1 MLQLNQKLTQQLQL
15 LPQQILY
22 QKLLQLNNLSLE
34 QRIKEELDLNPV
46 LEEIPVDEISQTQD
60 EENITPEVEEL
71 STEEYETEVEE
82 AEKFSIEDFMN
93 DNPEAFS
100 PDYQDE
106 ESEVTE
112 IPTPVRQSLT
122 EQLITQLRLLNL
134 SPELF
139 RLGEEIIGNI
149 DEDGYLT
156 TSLEDILKDLE
167 LFEHISIPYDKA
179 EKLLKQIQH
188 FEPLGIASRN
198 LQECLLIQL
207 EEKDINPKIKN
218 IARKILKDYFDDF
231 TSKRYEA
238 LEKNLKVTRDELK
251 EAINVIQH
259 LNPKPGEGTLTN
271 TDVQQITP
279 DLIVEKIDNKFVVYL
294 NDRNI
299 PQLRINPEYEMI
311 IKKKYKKIKSG
322 DEKEIKKFI
331 KEKIDAAKWF
341 IDAIN
346 QRKITLLRVMNLI
359 VEKQRDFFE
368 FGEKHLKPMIYK
380 DIAEPLNLD
389 ISTISRVVNG
399 KYVQSP
405 VGIHELKYFFSEG
418 LETENGEVISNKN
431 VKLRI
436 KEIIENED
444 KSKPLP
450 DDEIAKILNKEGI
463 KIARRTVAKYREQL
477 GIPIA
482 KLRRE
487 I

>member
-1 MLQLNQKLTQQLQL
+1 MLQLNQKLSQQLQL

-46 LEEIPVDEISQTQD
+46 LEELPIDEATQFQD
-60 EENITPEVEEL
+60 EEHISTGAESSSIDEL
-71 STEEYETEVEE
+71 EKDIEETES
-82 AEKFSIEDFMN
+82 FTIEDFMN

-100 PDYQDE
+100 PDYQGE
-106 ESEVTE
+106 ENEISE
-112 IPTPVRQSLT
+112 IPTPVRQGLS
-122 EQLITQLRLLNL
+122 EQLMAQLRLLNL

-156 TSLEDILKDLE
+156 VSIEDILKDLE
-167 LFEHISIPYDKA
+167 LFEHITIPFEKA
-179 EKLLKQIQH
+179 EELLKQIQH

-207 EEKDINPKIKN
+207 HEKDINPKIKI
-218 IARKILKDYFDDF
+218 IAKKILTDFFDDF
-231 TSKRYEA
+231 TSKKYES
-238 LEKNLKVTRDELK
+238 LENKLKVTRDELK
-251 EAINVIQH
+251 EAINIIQH
-259 LNPKPGEGTLTN
+259 LNPKPGEGSLTN

-311 IKKKYKKIKSG
+311 VKKKYRKIKSG
-322 DEKEIKKFI
+322 DIKEIKKFI

-368 FGEKHLKPMIYK
+368 YGEKHLKPMIYK
-380 DIAEPLNLD
+380 DIAEPLSLD

-405 VGIHELKYFFSEG
+405 IGIHELKYFFSEG
-418 LETENGEVISNKN
+418 LETENGEIISNKN

-436 KEIIENED
+436 KEIIESED
-444 KSKPLP
+444 KNKPLS
-450 DDEIAKILNKEGI
+450 DDEIAKILNQEGI

-477 GIPIA
+477 GIPVA

>member
-1 MLQLNQKLTQQLQL
+1 MLTLNQKLSQQLQL

-34 QRIKEELDLNPV
+34 QKIREELDLNPV
-46 LEEIPVDEISQTQD
+46 LEEVPIDEPLQSNDEERSSAEQEISLEDQSEDQFN
-60 EENITPEVEEL
+60 EI
-71 STEEYETEVEE
+71 E
-82 AEKFSIEDFMN
+82 AFTIEDFMN
-93 DNPEAFS
+93 DNPEAFT
-100 PDYQDE
+100 PDYQGDDE
-106 ESEVTE
+106 EVTE
-112 IPTPVRQSLT
+112 IPSPERQSLN
-122 EQLITQLRLLNL
+122 EQLMAQLRLLNL
-134 SPELF
+134 SSDLF

-149 DEDGYLT
+149 DEDGYL
-156 TSLEDILKDLE
+156 SINLEDILKDLE
-167 LFEHISIPYDKA
+167 LFENIKIRPEQA

-198 LQECLLIQL
+198 LQECLLVQL

-218 IARKILKDYFDDF
+218 IAKKILTDYFNDF

-238 LEKNLKVTRDELK
+238 LEEKLKTTRDELK
-251 EAINVIQH
+251 EALNVIQH

-311 IKKKYKKIKSG
+311 FKKKLKKIKSG
-322 DEKEIKKFI
+322 DEKELKKFI
-331 KEKIDAAKWF
+331 KEKLDAAKWF
-341 IDAIN
+341 IDAIE

-359 VEKQRDFFE
+359 VEKQKDFFE
-368 FGEKHLKPMIYK
+368 YGEKHLKPMIYK

-405 VGIHELKYFFSEG
+405 VGIHELKHFFSEG
-418 LETENGEVISNKN
+418 LETESGETISNKN
-431 VKLRI
+431 VKIRI

-444 KSKPLP
+444 KNNPYN

-477 GIPIA
+477 GIPVA
-482 KLRRE
+482 KLRRQ

>member
-1 MLQLNQKLTQQLQL
+1 MLSLNQKLAQQLQL

-34 QRIKEELDLNPV
+34 QKIREELDLNPV
-46 LEEIPVDEISQTQD
+46 LEEVPIEETLQIQD
-60 EENITPEVEEL
+60 EERSTSDAEIGVEE
-71 STEEYETEVEE
+71 SEDQYEE
-82 AEKFSIEDFMN
+82 AETFTIEDFMN

-100 PDYQDE
+100 PDYQSEDE
-106 ESEVTE
+106 EITE
-112 IPTPVRQSLT
+112 IPTPEKQSLN
-122 EQLITQLRLLNL
+122 EQLMSQLRLLNL

-149 DEDGYLT
+149 DEDGYLAV
-156 TSLEDILKDLE
+156 SLEDIVKDLE
-167 LFEHISIPYDKA
+167 LFENIKIPYDQA

-198 LQECLLIQL
+198 LQECLLVQL
-207 EEKDINPKIKN
+207 EEKDISPKIKN
-218 IARKILKDYFDDF
+218 IAKKILSEYFDDF

-238 LEKNLKVTRDELK
+238 LENKLKITRDELK
-251 EAINVIQH
+251 EALNVIQH

-279 DLIVEKIDNKFVVYL
+279 DLIVEKVDNKFIVYL
-294 NDRNI
+294 NDKNI
-299 PQLRINPEYEMI
+299 PQIRINPEYEFI
-311 IKKKYKKIKSG
+311 LKKKLKKIKSG
-322 DEKEIKKFI
+322 DEKELKKFI
-331 KEKIDAAKWF
+331 KEKLDAAKWF
-341 IDAIN
+341 IDAIK

-359 VEKQRDFFE
+359 VEKQKDFFE
-368 FGEKHLKPMIYK
+368 YGEKHLKPMIYK

-418 LETENGEVISNKN
+418 LETESGEAISNKN
-431 VKLRI
+431 VKIRI

-444 KSKPLP
+444 KSNPYS
-450 DDEIAKILNKEGI
+450 DDEIAKILNQEGI

-477 GIPIA
+477 GIPVA
-482 KLRRE
+482 KLRRQ

>member
-1 MLQLNQKLTQQLQL
+1 MLQLNQKLSQQLQL

-22 QKLLQLNNLSLE
+22 QKLLLLNNLSLE
-34 QRIKEELDLNPV
+34 QRIKEELDSNPV
-46 LEEIPVDEISQTQD
+46 LEEVPVDEINQTHETEQSS
-60 EENITPEVEEL
+60 EVESL
-71 STEEYETEVEE
+71 LNEEIQSESQEIE
-82 AEKFSIEDFMN
+82 AFTLEDFMN

-106 ESEVTE
+106 ETEVAE
-112 IPTPVRQSLT
+112 IPTPVRQSLN
-122 EQLITQLRLLNL
+122 EQLMTQLRLLNL

-156 TSLEDILKDLE
+156 TPLEDIVKDLE
-167 LFEHISIPYDKA
+167 LFENIKIPYDQA

-188 FEPLGIASRN
+188 FEPLGIGSRN

-218 IARKILKDYFDDF
+218 IAKKILTDYFDDF
-231 TSKRYEA
+231 TNKRYEA
-238 LEKNLKVTRDELK
+238 LERNLKISREELK

-311 IKKKYKKIKSG
+311 IKKRYKKIKSG

-368 FGEKHLKPMIYK
+368 YGEKHLKPMVYK

-418 LETENGEVISNKN
+418 LETENGEAISNKN

>member
-1 MLQLNQKLTQQLQL
+1 MLSLNQKLSQQLQL

-34 QRIKEELDLNPV
+34 QKIREELDLNPV
-46 LEEIPVDEISQTQD
+46 LEEVPIEEVLQFQD
-60 EENITPEVEEL
+60 EERSSSEQELSLEQPEDQVEEIE
-71 STEEYETEVEE
+71 SFT
-82 AEKFSIEDFMN
+82 IEDFMN
-93 DNPEAFS
+93 DNPEAFT
-100 PDYQDE
+100 PEYQGDDE
-106 ESEVTE
+106 EVTE
-112 IPTPVRQSLT
+112 IPSPERQSLN
-122 EQLITQLRLLNL
+122 EQLMSQLRLLNL

-156 TSLEDILKDLE
+156 VNLEDILKDLE
-167 LFEHISIPYDKA
+167 LFENIKIPFDKA
-179 EKLLKQIQH
+179 EMLLKQIQH

-198 LQECLLIQL
+198 LQECLLVQL
-207 EEKDINPKIKN
+207 EEKDIHPRIKN
-218 IARKILKDYFDDF
+218 IAKKILTDYFDDF

-238 LEKNLKVTRDELK
+238 LEDKLKITRDELK
-251 EAINVIQH
+251 EALNIIQH
-259 LNPKPGEGTLTN
+259 LNPKPGEGALTN

-299 PQLRINPEYEMI
+299 PQIRINPEYEMI
-311 IKKKYKKIKSG
+311 FKKKLKKIKSG
-322 DEKEIKKFI
+322 DEKELKKFI
-331 KEKIDAAKWF
+331 KEKLDAAKWF
-341 IDAIN
+341 IDAIE

-359 VEKQRDFFE
+359 VEKQKDFFE
-368 FGEKHLKPMIYK
+368 YGEKHLKPMIYK

-418 LETENGEVISNKN
+418 LETESGETISNKN
-431 VKLRI
+431 VKIRI

-444 KSKPLP
+444 KSNPYN

-477 GIPIA
+477 GIPVA
-482 KLRRE
+482 KLRRQ

>member
-1 MLQLNQKLTQQLQL
+1 MLQLNQKLSQQLQL

-22 QKLLQLNNLSLE
+22 QKLLLLNNLSLE
-34 QRIKEELDLNPV
+34 QRIKEELDSNPV
-46 LEEIPVDEISQTQD
+46 LEEVPVDEINQTQ
-60 EENITPEVEEL
+60 ETEQSSEVESL
-71 STEEYETEVEE
+71 LNEEIESESQEIE
-82 AEKFSIEDFMN
+82 AFTLEDFMN

-106 ESEVTE
+106 ETEVAE
-112 IPTPVRQSLT
+112 IPTPVRQSLN
-122 EQLITQLRLLNL
+122 EQLMTQLRLLNL

-156 TSLEDILKDLE
+156 TPLEDIVKDLE
-167 LFEHISIPYDKA
+167 LFENIKIPYDQA

-188 FEPLGIASRN
+188 FEPLGIGSRN

-218 IARKILKDYFDDF
+218 IAKKILIDYFDDF

-238 LEKNLKVTRDELK
+238 LERNLKISREELK

-311 IKKKYKKIKSG
+311 IKKRYKKIKSG

-368 FGEKHLKPMIYK
+368 YGEKHLKPMVYK

-418 LETENGEVISNKN
+418 LETENGEAISNKN

>member
-1 MLQLNQKLTQQLQL
+1 MLSLNQKLAKQLQL

-34 QRIKEELDLNPV
+34 QKIREELDLNPV
-46 LEEIPVDEISQTQD
+46 LEEVPIEETLQIQD
-60 EENITPEVEEL
+60 EERSTSEAEIGVEE
-71 STEEYETEVEE
+71 SEDQYEE
-82 AEKFSIEDFMN
+82 AETFTIEDFMN

-100 PDYQDE
+100 PDYQSEDE
-106 ESEVTE
+106 EITE
-112 IPTPVRQSLT
+112 IPTPEKQSLN
-122 EQLITQLRLLNL
+122 EQLMSQLRLLNL

-149 DEDGYLT
+149 DEDGYLAV
-156 TSLEDILKDLE
+156 SLEDIVKDLE
-167 LFEHISIPYDKA
+167 LFENIKIPYDQA

-198 LQECLLIQL
+198 LQECLLVQL
-207 EEKDINPKIKN
+207 EEKDISPKIKN
-218 IARKILKDYFDDF
+218 IAKKILSEYFDDF

-238 LEKNLKVTRDELK
+238 LENKLKITRDELK
-251 EAINVIQH
+251 EALNVIQH

-279 DLIVEKIDNKFVVYL
+279 DLIVEKVDNKFIVYL
-294 NDRNI
+294 NDKNI
-299 PQLRINPEYEMI
+299 PQIRINPEYEFI
-311 IKKKYKKIKSG
+311 LKKKLKKIKSG
-322 DEKEIKKFI
+322 DEKELKKFI
-331 KEKIDAAKWF
+331 KEKLDAAKWF
-341 IDAIN
+341 IDAIE

-359 VEKQRDFFE
+359 VEKQKDFFE
-368 FGEKHLKPMIYK
+368 YGEKHLKPMIYK

-418 LETENGEVISNKN
+418 LETESGEAISNKN
-431 VKLRI
+431 VKIRI

-444 KSKPLP
+444 KSNPYS
-450 DDEIAKILNKEGI
+450 DDEIAKILNQEGI

-477 GIPIA
+477 GIPVA
-482 KLRRE
+482 KLRRQ

>member
-1 MLQLNQKLTQQLQL
+1 MLSLNQKLAQQLQL

-34 QRIKEELDLNPV
+34 QKIREELDLNPV
-46 LEEIPVDEISQTQD
+46 LEEIPIEETIQTLD
-60 EENITPEVEEL
+60 EEKT
-71 STEEYETEVEE
+71 S
-82 AEKFSIEDFMN
+82 AEQEIALDQADGQIEDIESFSIEDFMN
-93 DNPEAFS
+93 DNPEAFL
-100 PDYQDE
+100 PEYQGDDE
-106 ESEVTE
+106 EVTE
-112 IPTPVRQSLT
+112 IPSPEKQSLS
-122 EQLITQLRLLNL
+122 EQLMSQLRLLNL

-149 DEDGYLT
+149 DEDGYLAVN
-156 TSLEDILKDLE
+156 LEDILKDLE
-167 LFEHISIPYDKA
+167 LFENIKISFEQA
-179 EKLLKQIQH
+179 ERLLKQIQH

-207 EEKDINPKIKN
+207 EEKEINPKIKN
-218 IARKILKDYFDDF
+218 ITKKILIDYFDDF

-238 LEKNLKVTRDELK
+238 LENKLKITRDELK
-251 EAINVIQH
+251 EALNVIQH

-279 DLIVEKIDNKFVVYL
+279 DLIVEKIDNKFIVYI

-299 PQLRINPEYEMI
+299 PQIRINPEYEI
-311 IKKKYKKIKSG
+311 IFKKRLKKIKSG
-322 DEKEIKKFI
+322 DDKELKKFI
-331 KEKIDAAKWF
+331 KEKLDSAKWF
-341 IDAIN
+341 IDAIQ

-359 VEKQRDFFE
+359 VEKQKDFFE
-368 FGEKHLKPMIYK
+368 YGEKHLKPMIYK

-418 LETENGEVISNKN
+418 LETETGESISNKN
-431 VKLRI
+431 VKIRI
-436 KEIIENED
+436 KEIIEVED
-444 KSKPLP
+444 KSNPYN

-477 GIPIA
+477 GIPVA
-482 KLRRE
+482 KLRRQ

>member
-1 MLQLNQKLTQQLQL
+1 MLSLNQKLAQQLQL

-34 QRIKEELDLNPV
+34 QKIREELDLNPV
-46 LEEIPVDEISQTQD
+46 LEEAPIEETLQIQD
-60 EENITPEVEEL
+60 EERSTSEAEIGVEE
-71 STEEYETEVEE
+71 SEDQYEE
-82 AEKFSIEDFMN
+82 AETFTIEDFMN

-100 PDYQDE
+100 PDYQSEDE
-106 ESEVTE
+106 EITE
-112 IPTPVRQSLT
+112 IPTPEKQSLN
-122 EQLITQLRLLNL
+122 EQLMSQLRLLNL

-149 DEDGYLT
+149 DEDGYLAV
-156 TSLEDILKDLE
+156 SLEDIVKDLE
-167 LFEHISIPYDKA
+167 LFENIKIPYDQA

-198 LQECLLIQL
+198 LQECLLVQL

-218 IARKILKDYFDDF
+218 IAKKILSEYFDDF

-238 LEKNLKVTRDELK
+238 LENKLKITRDELK
-251 EAINVIQH
+251 EALNIIQH

-279 DLIVEKIDNKFVVYL
+279 DLIVEKVDNKFIVYL
-294 NDRNI
+294 NDKNI
-299 PQLRINPEYEMI
+299 PQIRINPEYEFI
-311 IKKKYKKIKSG
+311 LKKKLKKIKSG
-322 DEKEIKKFI
+322 DEKELKKFI
-331 KEKIDAAKWF
+331 KEKLDAAKWF
-341 IDAIN
+341 IDAIE

-359 VEKQRDFFE
+359 VEKQKDFFE
-368 FGEKHLKPMIYK
+368 YGEKHLKPMIYK

-418 LETENGEVISNKN
+418 LETESGEAISNKN
-431 VKLRI
+431 VKIRI

-444 KSKPLP
+444 KSNPYS
-450 DDEIAKILNKEGI
+450 DDEIAKILNQEGI

-477 GIPIA
+477 GIPVA
-482 KLRRE
+482 KLRRQ

>member
-418 LETENGEVISNKN
+418 LETENGEAISNKN

>member
-1 MLQLNQKLTQQLQL
+1 MLTLNQKLSQQLAL

-34 QRIKEELDLNPV
+34 QKIREELDLNPV
-46 LEEIPVDEISQTQD
+46 LEEVP
-60 EENITPEVEEL
+60 VEEIT
-71 STEEYETEVEE
+71 STQQDDEVKQNIDDNLIPASEEQYQEIESFT
-82 AEKFSIEDFMN
+82 IEDFMN
-93 DNPEAFS
+93 DNPEAYS
-100 PDYQDE
+100 PDYRADE
-106 ESEVTE
+106 IEETE
-112 IPTPVRQSLT
+112 IPSPDRLSLT
-122 EQLITQLRLLNL
+122 EKLLSQLRLLNL
-134 SPELF
+134 TPELF
-139 RLGEEIIGNI
+139 RLGEEIVGNI
-149 DEDGYLT
+149 DDDGYLT
-156 TSLEDILKDLE
+156 VELKDILKDLE
-167 LFEHISIPYDKA
+167 LFENIKISEEEA
-179 EKLLKQIQH
+179 ERLLKQIQH

-207 EEKDINPKIKN
+207 EEKDINPKLKN
-218 IARKILKDYFDDF
+218 ICKKILTSHFDDF
-231 TSKRYEA
+231 ASKRFEA
-238 LEKNLKVTRDELK
+238 MQQKLNISREELK
-251 EAINVIQH
+251 EALNIIQH
-259 LNPKPGEGTLTN
+259 LNPKPGEGSLTN
-271 TDVQQITP
+271 VEIQQINP

-311 IKKKYKKIKSG
+311 VKKRMKKIKAG

-368 FGEKHLKPMIYK
+368 YGEKHLKPMIYK

-418 LETENGEVISNKN
+418 LATDNGEEISNKN
-431 VKLRI
+431 VKIKI

-444 KSKPLP
+444 KRKPYS
-450 DDEIAKILNKEGI
+450 DDEIAKILNNEGI
-463 KIARRTVAKYREQL
+463 KIARRTIAKYREQL

-482 KLRRE
+482 KMRRE

>member
-1 MLQLNQKLTQQLQL
+1 MLQLNQKLSQQLQL

-46 LEEIPVDEISQTQD
+46 LEEVPVDEVSQTQEEEHTSSEMESLLTD
-60 EENITPEVEEL
+60 ELEKENEEI
-71 STEEYETEVEE
+71 ET
-82 AEKFSIEDFMN
+82 FTIEDFMN

-106 ESEVTE
+106 DAEIAE

-122 EQLITQLRLLNL
+122 EQLMTQLRLLNL

-156 TSLEDILKDLE
+156 TNLEDILKDLE
-167 LFEHISIPYDKA
+167 LFEHITIPYDKA

-207 EEKDINPKIKN
+207 EEKDANPKIKS
-218 IARKILKDYFDDF
+218 IAKKIISDYFDDF

-238 LEKNLKVTRDELK
+238 LERNLKVTREELK
-251 EAINVIQH
+251 EAINLIQH
-259 LNPKPGEGTLTN
+259 LNPKPGEGTLSN

-311 IKKKYKKIKSG
+311 VKKKYKKIKSG

-368 FGEKHLKPMIYK
+368 YGEKHLKPMIYK

-418 LETENGEVISNKN
+418 LETENGEAISNKN

-450 DDEIAKILNKEGI
+450 DDEIAKILNQEGI

-477 GIPIA
+477 GIPVA

>member
-1 MLQLNQKLTQQLQL
+1 MLSLNQKLAQQLQL

-34 QRIKEELDLNPV
+34 QKIREELDLNPV
-46 LEEIPVDEISQTQD
+46 LEEVPIEEAQQTLD
-60 EENITPEVEEL
+60 EERSL
-71 STEEYETEVEE
+71 SEQEIDLQETEQYGE
-82 AEKFSIEDFMN
+82 AETFTIEDFMN
-93 DNPEAFS
+93 DNPESFS
-100 PDYQDE
+100 PDYQSEDDE
-106 ESEVTE
+106 VVE
-112 IPTPVRQSLT
+112 IPSPVRQSLN
-122 EQLITQLRLLNL
+122 EQLMSQLRLLNL

-149 DEDGYLT
+149 DEDGYLSV
-156 TSLEDILKDLE
+156 SLEDILKDLE
-167 LFEHISIPYDKA
+167 LFENIRIPYEQA

-188 FEPLGIASRN
+188 FDPLGIASRN
-198 LQECLLIQL
+198 LQECLLVQL
-207 EEKDINPKIKN
+207 EEKDISPKIKN
-218 IARKILKDYFDDF
+218 IAWKILGEYFDDF

-238 LEKNLKVTRDELK
+238 LENKLKITRDELK
-251 EAINVIQH
+251 EALNVIQH
-259 LNPKPGEGTLTN
+259 LNPKPGEGTLAD

-299 PQLRINPEYEMI
+299 PQIRINPEYEFI
-311 IKKKYKKIKSG
+311 LKKKLKKIKSG
-322 DEKEIKKFI
+322 DEKELKKFI
-331 KEKIDAAKWF
+331 KEKLDAAKWF
-341 IDAIN
+341 IDAIE

-359 VEKQRDFFE
+359 VEKQKDFFE
-368 FGEKHLKPMIYK
+368 NGEKHLKPMIYK

-418 LETENGEVISNKN
+418 LETDSGEAISNKN
-431 VKLRI
+431 VKIRI

-444 KSKPLP
+444 KSNPYS
-450 DDEIAKILNKEGI
+450 DDEIAKILNQEGI

-477 GIPIA
+477 GIPVA

>member
-1 MLQLNQKLTQQLQL
+1 MLTLNQKLSQQLQL

-46 LEEIPVDEISQTQD
+46 LEEIPV
-60 EENITPEVEEL
+60 EENIQVQEDESPAQVVEDTGLDNIE
-71 STEEYETEVEE
+71 SETEEIE
-82 AEKFSIEDFMN
+82 AFSIEDFMN

-100 PDYQDE
+100 PDYQDDE
-106 ESEVTE
+106 NETTE
-112 IPTPVRQSLT
+112 IPTPARQSLD
-122 EQLITQLRLLNL
+122 EQLMTQLRLLNL
-134 SPELF
+134 TPELF

-149 DEDGYLT
+149 DEDGYLVV
-156 TSLEDILKDLE
+156 SLEDILKDLE
-167 LFEHISIPYDKA
+167 LFEHIKIPYDQA

-218 IARKILKDYFDDF
+218 IARRILKDYFEDF
-231 TSKRYEA
+231 TSKRFEA
-238 LEKNLKVTRDELK
+238 LEEKLKITRDELK
-251 EAINVIQH
+251 EAIDVIQH
-259 LNPKPGEGTLTN
+259 LNPKPGEGTLSN
-271 TDVQQITP
+271 TDFQQITP
-279 DLIVEKIDNKFVVYL
+279 DLIVEKIDDKFVVNL

-311 IKKKYKKIKSG
+311 VKKKLKKIKSG
-322 DEKEIKKFI
+322 DEKELKKFI
-331 KEKIDAAKWF
+331 KEKIDSAKWF

-346 QRKITLLRVMNLI
+346 QRKVTLLRVMNLI

-368 FGEKHLKPMIYK
+368 YGEKHLKPMIYK

-418 LETENGEVISNKN
+418 LETDNGETISNKN

-436 KEIIENED
+436 KEIIEKED
-444 KSKPLP
+444 KSKPLT
-450 DDEIAKILNKEGI
+450 DEEIAKILNQEGI

-477 GIPIA
+477 GIPVA
-482 KLRRE
+482 KMRRE

>member
-1 MLQLNQKLTQQLQL
+1 MLQLNQKLSQQLQL

-46 LEEIPVDEISQTQD
+46 LEEVQVDEVIQAQD
-60 EENITPEVEEL
+60 EGQAAAEIENL
-71 STEEYETEVEE
+71 SSDDLGQETEEIE
-82 AEKFSIEDFMN
+82 AFTIEDFMN
-93 DNPEAFS
+93 DNPEAFI
-100 PDYQDE
+100 PDYQNE
-106 ESEVTE
+106 ENETSE
-112 IPTPVRQSLT
+112 IPTPVKQDIS
-122 EQLITQLRLLNL
+122 EQLISQLRLLNL
-134 SPELF
+134 SPDMF

-156 TSLEDILKDLE
+156 VSLEEILKDLE
-167 LFEHISIPYDKA
+167 LFEHIKIPYEKA

-218 IARKILKDYFDDF
+218 IAKKILTDYFDDF
-231 TSKRYEA
+231 SSKRYEA
-238 LEKNLKVTRDELK
+238 LENKLKINREELK
-251 EAINVIQH
+251 EIINIIQH

-271 TDVQQITP
+271 TDFQQITP

-311 IKKKYKKIKSG
+311 VKKKYKKIKSG

-359 VEKQRDFFE
+359 VEKQKDFFE
-368 FGEKHLKPMIYK
+368 YGEKNLKPMIYK
-380 DIAEPLNLD
+380 DIAEPLSLD

-418 LETENGEVISNKN
+418 LETENGEAISNKN
-431 VKLRI
+431 VKIRI
-436 KEIIENED
+436 KEIIESEN
-444 KSKPLP
+444 KNKPLS
-450 DDEIAKILNKEGI
+450 DDEIAKILNQEGI

>member
-1 MLQLNQKLTQQLQL
+1 MLSLNQKLSQQLQL

-34 QRIKEELDLNPV
+34 QKIREELDLNPV
-46 LEEIPVDEISQTQD
+46 LEEVPIEELTQSQYDEKSSAEQEID
-60 EENITPEVEEL
+60 LDRPEDQVEEI
-71 STEEYETEVEE
+71 E
-82 AEKFSIEDFMN
+82 AFTIEDFMN
-93 DNPEAFS
+93 DNPEAFT
-100 PDYQDE
+100 PEYQSDDE
-106 ESEVTE
+106 EVVE
-112 IPTPVRQSLT
+112 IPSPERQSLN
-122 EQLITQLRLLNL
+122 EQLMSQLRLLNL

-149 DEDGYLT
+149 DEDGYLVVD
-156 TSLEDILKDLE
+156 LEDILKDLE
-167 LFEHISIPYDKA
+167 LFENIKIPYDQA
-179 EKLLKQIQH
+179 EILLRQIQH

-198 LQECLLIQL
+198 LQECLLVQL
-207 EEKDINPKIKN
+207 EEKDIHPKIKN
-218 IARKILKDYFDDF
+218 IAKKILTDYFDDF

-238 LEKNLKVTRDELK
+238 LEEKLKITRDELK

-311 IKKKYKKIKSG
+311 FKKKLRKIKSG
-322 DEKEIKKFI
+322 DEKELKKFI

-341 IDAIN
+341 IDAIE

-359 VEKQRDFFE
+359 VEKQKDFFE
-368 FGEKHLKPMIYK
+368 YGEKHLKPMIYK

-418 LETENGEVISNKN
+418 LETESGETISNKN
-431 VKLRI
+431 VKIRI

-444 KSKPLP
+444 KSNPYN

-477 GIPIA
+477 GIPVA
-482 KLRRE
+482 KLRRQ

>member
-1 MLQLNQKLTQQLQL
+1 MLSLNQKLAQQLQL

-34 QRIKEELDLNPV
+34 QKIREELDLNPV
-46 LEEIPVDEISQTQD
+46 LEEVPIEEAQQTLD
-60 EENITPEVEEL
+60 EERSL
-71 STEEYETEVEE
+71 SEQEIDLQETEQYGE
-82 AEKFSIEDFMN
+82 AETFTIEDFMN
-93 DNPEAFS
+93 DNPESFS
-100 PDYQDE
+100 PDYQSEDDE
-106 ESEVTE
+106 VVE
-112 IPTPVRQSLT
+112 IPSPVRQSLN
-122 EQLITQLRLLNL
+122 EQLMSQLRLLNL

-149 DEDGYLT
+149 DEDGYLSV
-156 TSLEDILKDLE
+156 SLEDILKDLE
-167 LFEHISIPYDKA
+167 LFENIRIPYEQA

-188 FEPLGIASRN
+188 FDPLGIASRN
-198 LQECLLIQL
+198 LQECLLVQL
-207 EEKDINPKIKN
+207 EEKDTSPKIKN
-218 IARKILKDYFDDF
+218 IARKILGEYFDDF

-238 LEKNLKVTRDELK
+238 LENKLKITRDELK
-251 EAINVIQH
+251 EALNVIQH
-259 LNPKPGEGTLTN
+259 LNPKPGEGTLAD

-299 PQLRINPEYEMI
+299 PQIRINPEYEFI
-311 IKKKYKKIKSG
+311 LKKKLKKIKSG
-322 DEKEIKKFI
+322 DEKELKKFI
-331 KEKIDAAKWF
+331 KEKLDAAKWF
-341 IDAIN
+341 IDAIE

-359 VEKQRDFFE
+359 VEKQKDFFE
-368 FGEKHLKPMIYK
+368 NGEKHLKPMIYK

-418 LETENGEVISNKN
+418 LETDSGETISNKN
-431 VKLRI
+431 VKIRI

-444 KSKPLP
+444 KSNPYS
-450 DDEIAKILNKEGI
+450 DDEIAKILNQEGI

-477 GIPIA
+477 GIPVA

>member
-1 MLQLNQKLTQQLQL
+1 MLQLNQKLSQQLQL

-22 QKLLQLNNLSLE
+22 QKLLLLNNLSLE
-34 QRIKEELDLNPV
+34 QRIKEELDSNPV
-46 LEEIPVDEISQTQD
+46 LEEVPVDEINQTQ
-60 EENITPEVEEL
+60 ETEQSSEVESL
-71 STEEYETEVEE
+71 LNEEIQSESQEIE
-82 AEKFSIEDFMN
+82 AFTLEDFMN

-106 ESEVTE
+106 ETEVAE
-112 IPTPVRQSLT
+112 IPTPVRQSLN
-122 EQLITQLRLLNL
+122 EQLMTQLRLLNL

-156 TSLEDILKDLE
+156 TPLEDIVKDLE
-167 LFEHISIPYDKA
+167 LFENIKIPYDQA

-188 FEPLGIASRN
+188 FEPLGIGSRN

-218 IARKILKDYFDDF
+218 IAKKILTDYFDDF
-231 TSKRYEA
+231 TNKRYEA
-238 LEKNLKVTRDELK
+238 LERNLKISREELK

-311 IKKKYKKIKSG
+311 IKKRYKKIKSG

-359 VEKQRDFFE
+359 VEKQRDF
-368 FGEKHLKPMIYK
+368 
-380 DIAEPLNLD
+380 LNMVK
-389 ISTISRVVNG
+389 TFKANG
-399 KYVQSP
+399 LQRYC
-405 VGIHELKYFFSEG
+405 
-418 LETENGEVISNKN
+418 
-431 VKLRI
+431 
-436 KEIIENED
+436 
-444 KSKPLP
+444 
-450 DDEIAKILNKEGI
+450 
-463 KIARRTVAKYREQL
+463 
-477 GIPIA
+477 
-482 KLRRE
+482 
-487 I
+487 

>member
-1 MLQLNQKLTQQLQL
+1 MLTLNQKLSQQLQL

-46 LEEIPVDEISQTQD
+46 LEEIPV
-60 EENITPEVEEL
+60 EENIQVQEDESPAQVVEDTGLDNIE
-71 STEEYETEVEE
+71 SETEEIE
-82 AEKFSIEDFMN
+82 AFSIEDFMN

-100 PDYQDE
+100 PDYQDDE
-106 ESEVTE
+106 NETTE
-112 IPTPVRQSLT
+112 IPTPARQSLD
-122 EQLITQLRLLNL
+122 EQLMTQLRLLNL
-134 SPELF
+134 TPELF

-149 DEDGYLT
+149 DEDGYLVV
-156 TSLEDILKDLE
+156 SLEDILKDLE
-167 LFEHISIPYDKA
+167 LFEHIKIPYDQA

-218 IARKILKDYFDDF
+218 IARRILKDYFEDF
-231 TSKRYEA
+231 TSKRFEA
-238 LEKNLKVTRDELK
+238 LEEKLKITRDELK
-251 EAINVIQH
+251 EAIDVIQH
-259 LNPKPGEGTLTN
+259 LNPKPGEGTLSN
-271 TDVQQITP
+271 TDFQQITP
-279 DLIVEKIDNKFVVYL
+279 DLIVEKIDDKFVVYL

-311 IKKKYKKIKSG
+311 VKKKLKKIKSG
-322 DEKEIKKFI
+322 DEKELKKFI
-331 KEKIDAAKWF
+331 KEKIDSAKWF

-346 QRKITLLRVMNLI
+346 QRKVTLLRVMNLI

-368 FGEKHLKPMIYK
+368 YGEKHLKPMIYK

-418 LETENGEVISNKN
+418 LETDNGETISNKN

-436 KEIIENED
+436 KEIIEKED
-444 KSKPLP
+444 KSKPLT
-450 DDEIAKILNKEGI
+450 DEEIAKILNQEGI

-477 GIPIA
+477 GIPVA
-482 KLRRE
+482 KMRRE

>member
-1 MLQLNQKLTQQLQL
+1 MLQLNQKLSQQLQL

-22 QKLLQLNNLSLE
+22 QKLLLLNNLSLE
-34 QRIKEELDLNPV
+34 QRIKEELDSNPV
-46 LEEIPVDEISQTQD
+46 LEEVPVDEINQTQ
-60 EENITPEVEEL
+60 ETEQSSEVESL
-71 STEEYETEVEE
+71 LNEEIQSESQEIE
-82 AEKFSIEDFMN
+82 AFTLEDFMN

-106 ESEVTE
+106 ETEVAE
-112 IPTPVRQSLT
+112 IPTPVRQSLN
-122 EQLITQLRLLNL
+122 EQLMTQLRLLNL

-156 TSLEDILKDLE
+156 TPLEDIVKDLE
-167 LFEHISIPYDKA
+167 LFENIKIPYDQA

-188 FEPLGIASRN
+188 FEPLGIGSRN

-218 IARKILKDYFDDF
+218 IAKKILTDYFDDF
-231 TSKRYEA
+231 TNKRYEA
-238 LEKNLKVTRDELK
+238 LERNLKISREELK

-311 IKKKYKKIKSG
+311 IKKRYKKIKSG

-368 FGEKHLKPMIYK
+368 YGEKHLKPMVYK

-418 LETENGEVISNKN
+418 LETENGEAISNKN

>member
-1 MLQLNQKLTQQLQL
+1 MLSLNQKLAQQLQL

-34 QRIKEELDLNPV
+34 QKIREELDLNPV
-46 LEEIPVDEISQTQD
+46 LEEIPIEETIQTLD
-60 EENITPEVEEL
+60 EEKT
-71 STEEYETEVEE
+71 S
-82 AEKFSIEDFMN
+82 AEQEIALDQADGQIEDIESFSIEDFMN
-93 DNPEAFS
+93 DNPEAFL
-100 PDYQDE
+100 PEYQGDDE
-106 ESEVTE
+106 EVAE
-112 IPTPVRQSLT
+112 IPSPEKQSLS
-122 EQLITQLRLLNL
+122 EQLMSQLRLLNL

-149 DEDGYLT
+149 DEDGYLAVN
-156 TSLEDILKDLE
+156 LEDILKDLE
-167 LFEHISIPYDKA
+167 LFENIKISFEQA
-179 EKLLKQIQH
+179 ERLLKQIQH

-207 EEKDINPKIKN
+207 EEKEINPKIKN
-218 IARKILKDYFDDF
+218 ITKKILIDYFDDF

-238 LEKNLKVTRDELK
+238 LENKLKITRDELK
-251 EAINVIQH
+251 EALNVIQH

-279 DLIVEKIDNKFVVYL
+279 DLIVEKIDNKFIVYL

-299 PQLRINPEYEMI
+299 PQIRINPEYEI
-311 IKKKYKKIKSG
+311 IFKKRLKKIKSG
-322 DEKEIKKFI
+322 DDKELKKFI
-331 KEKIDAAKWF
+331 KEKLDSAKWF
-341 IDAIN
+341 IDAIQ

-359 VEKQRDFFE
+359 VEKQKDFFE
-368 FGEKHLKPMIYK
+368 YGEKHLKPMIYK

-418 LETENGEVISNKN
+418 LETETGESISNKN
-431 VKLRI
+431 VKIRI
-436 KEIIENED
+436 KEIIEVED
-444 KSKPLP
+444 KSNPYN

-477 GIPIA
+477 GIPVA
-482 KLRRE
+482 KLRRQ

>member
-1 MLQLNQKLTQQLQL
+1 MLSLNQKLAQQLQL

-34 QRIKEELDLNPV
+34 QKIREELDLNPV
-46 LEEIPVDEISQTQD
+46 LEEVPIEETLQIQD
-60 EENITPEVEEL
+60 EERSTSEAEIGVEE
-71 STEEYETEVEE
+71 SEDQYEE
-82 AEKFSIEDFMN
+82 AETFTIEDFMN

-100 PDYQDE
+100 PDYQSEDE
-106 ESEVTE
+106 EITE
-112 IPTPVRQSLT
+112 IPTPEKQSLN
-122 EQLITQLRLLNL
+122 EQLMSQLRLLNL

-149 DEDGYLT
+149 DEDGYLAV
-156 TSLEDILKDLE
+156 SLEDIVKDLE
-167 LFEHISIPYDKA
+167 LFENIKIPYDQA

-198 LQECLLIQL
+198 LQECLLVQL

-218 IARKILKDYFDDF
+218 IAKKILSEYFDDF

-238 LEKNLKVTRDELK
+238 LENKLKITRDELK
-251 EAINVIQH
+251 EALNVIQH

-279 DLIVEKIDNKFVVYL
+279 DLIVEKVDNKFIVYL
-294 NDRNI
+294 NDKNI
-299 PQLRINPEYEMI
+299 PQIRINPEYEFI
-311 IKKKYKKIKSG
+311 LKKKLKKIKSG
-322 DEKEIKKFI
+322 DEKELKKFI
-331 KEKIDAAKWF
+331 KEKLDAAKWF
-341 IDAIN
+341 IDAIE

-359 VEKQRDFFE
+359 VEKQKDFFE
-368 FGEKHLKPMIYK
+368 YGEKHLKPMIYK

-418 LETENGEVISNKN
+418 LETESGEAISNKN
-431 VKLRI
+431 VKIRI

-444 KSKPLP
+444 KSNPYS
-450 DDEIAKILNKEGI
+450 DDEIAKILNQEGI

-477 GIPIA
+477 GIPVA
-482 KLRRE
+482 KLRRQ

>member
-1 MLQLNQKLTQQLQL
+1 MLSLNQKLAQQLQL

-34 QRIKEELDLNPV
+34 QKIREELDLNPV
-46 LEEIPVDEISQTQD
+46 LEEVPIEETLQIQD
-60 EENITPEVEEL
+60 EERSTSEAEIGVEE
-71 STEEYETEVEE
+71 TEDQYEE
-82 AEKFSIEDFMN
+82 AETFTIEDFMN

-100 PDYQDE
+100 PDYQSEDE
-106 ESEVTE
+106 EITE
-112 IPTPVRQSLT
+112 IPTPEKQSLN
-122 EQLITQLRLLNL
+122 EQLMSQLRLLNL

-149 DEDGYLT
+149 DEDGYLAV
-156 TSLEDILKDLE
+156 SLEDIVKDLE
-167 LFEHISIPYDKA
+167 LFENIKIPYDQA

-198 LQECLLIQL
+198 LQECLLVQL

-218 IARKILKDYFDDF
+218 IAKKILSEYFDDF

-238 LEKNLKVTRDELK
+238 LENKLKITRDELK
-251 EAINVIQH
+251 EALNVIQH

-279 DLIVEKIDNKFVVYL
+279 DLIVEKVDNKFIVYL
-294 NDRNI
+294 NDKNI
-299 PQLRINPEYEMI
+299 PQIRINPEYEFI
-311 IKKKYKKIKSG
+311 LKKKLKKIKSG
-322 DEKEIKKFI
+322 DEKELKKFI
-331 KEKIDAAKWF
+331 KEKLDAAKWF
-341 IDAIN
+341 IDAIE

-359 VEKQRDFFE
+359 VEKQKDFFE
-368 FGEKHLKPMIYK
+368 YGEKHLKPMIYK

-418 LETENGEVISNKN
+418 LETESGEAISNKN
-431 VKLRI
+431 VKIRI

-444 KSKPLP
+444 KSNPYS
-450 DDEIAKILNKEGI
+450 DDEIAKILNQEGI

-477 GIPIA
+477 GIPVA
-482 KLRRE
+482 KLRRQ

>member
-1 MLQLNQKLTQQLQL
+1 MLSLNQKLAQQLQL

-34 QRIKEELDLNPV
+34 QKIREELDLNPV
-46 LEEIPVDEISQTQD
+46 LEEVPIEETLQIQD
-60 EENITPEVEEL
+60 EERSTSEAEIGVEE
-71 STEEYETEVEE
+71 SEDQYEE
-82 AEKFSIEDFMN
+82 AETFTIEDFMN

-100 PDYQDE
+100 PDYQSEDE
-106 ESEVTE
+106 EITE
-112 IPTPVRQSLT
+112 IPTPEKQSLN
-122 EQLITQLRLLNL
+122 EQLMSQLRLLNL

-149 DEDGYLT
+149 DEDGYLAVG
-156 TSLEDILKDLE
+156 LEDIVKDLE
-167 LFEHISIPYDKA
+167 LFENIKIPYDQA

-198 LQECLLIQL
+198 LQECLLVQL

-218 IARKILKDYFDDF
+218 IAKKILSEYFDDF

-238 LEKNLKVTRDELK
+238 LENKLKITRDELK
-251 EAINVIQH
+251 EALNIIQH

-279 DLIVEKIDNKFVVYL
+279 DLIVEKVDNKFIVYL
-294 NDRNI
+294 NDKNI
-299 PQLRINPEYEMI
+299 PQIRINPEYEFI
-311 IKKKYKKIKSG
+311 LKKKLKKIKSG
-322 DEKEIKKFI
+322 DEKELKKFI
-331 KEKIDAAKWF
+331 KEKLDAAKWF
-341 IDAIN
+341 IDAIE

-359 VEKQRDFFE
+359 VEKQKDFFE
-368 FGEKHLKPMIYK
+368 YGEKHLKPMIYK
-380 DIAEPLNLD
+380 DIAETLNLD

-418 LETENGEVISNKN
+418 LETESGEAISNKN
-431 VKLRI
+431 VKIRI

-444 KSKPLP
+444 KSNPYS
-450 DDEIAKILNKEGI
+450 DDEIAKILNQEGI

-477 GIPIA
+477 GIPVA
-482 KLRRE
+482 KLRRQ

>member
-1 MLQLNQKLTQQLQL
+1 MLQLNQKLSQQLQL

-22 QKLLQLNNLSLE
+22 QKLLLLNNLSLE
-34 QRIKEELDLNPV
+34 QRIKEELDSNPV
-46 LEEIPVDEISQTQD
+46 LEEVPVDEINQTQ
-60 EENITPEVEEL
+60 ETEQSSEVESL
-71 STEEYETEVEE
+71 LNEEIESESQEIE
-82 AEKFSIEDFMN
+82 AFTLEDFMN

-106 ESEVTE
+106 ETEVAE
-112 IPTPVRQSLT
+112 IPTPVRQSLN

-156 TSLEDILKDLE
+156 TPLEDIVKDLE
-167 LFEHISIPYDKA
+167 LFENIKIPYDQA

-188 FEPLGIASRN
+188 FEPLGIGSRN

-218 IARKILKDYFDDF
+218 IAKKILIDYFDDF

-238 LEKNLKVTRDELK
+238 LERNLKISREELK

-311 IKKKYKKIKSG
+311 IKKRYKKIKSG

-368 FGEKHLKPMIYK
+368 YGEKHLKPMVYK

-418 LETENGEVISNKN
+418 LETENGEAISNKN

>member
-1 MLQLNQKLTQQLQL
+1 MLSLNQKLAQQLQL

-34 QRIKEELDLNPV
+34 QKIREELDLNPV
-46 LEEIPVDEISQTQD
+46 LEEVPIEETLQIQD
-60 EENITPEVEEL
+60 EERSTSEAEIGVEE
-71 STEEYETEVEE
+71 SEDQYEE
-82 AEKFSIEDFMN
+82 AETFTIEDFMN

-100 PDYQDE
+100 PDYQSEDE
-106 ESEVTE
+106 EITE
-112 IPTPVRQSLT
+112 IPTPEKQSLN
-122 EQLITQLRLLNL
+122 EQLMSQLRLLNL

-149 DEDGYLT
+149 DEDGYLAV
-156 TSLEDILKDLE
+156 SLEDIVKDLE
-167 LFEHISIPYDKA
+167 LFENIKIPYDQA

-198 LQECLLIQL
+198 LQECLLVQL

-218 IARKILKDYFDDF
+218 IAKKILSEYFDDF

-238 LEKNLKVTRDELK
+238 LENKLKITRDELK
-251 EAINVIQH
+251 EALNVIRH

-279 DLIVEKIDNKFVVYL
+279 DLIIEKVDNKFIVYL
-294 NDRNI
+294 NDKNI
-299 PQLRINPEYEMI
+299 PQIRINPEYEFI
-311 IKKKYKKIKSG
+311 LKKKLKKIKSG
-322 DEKEIKKFI
+322 DEKELKKFI
-331 KEKIDAAKWF
+331 KEKLDAAKWF
-341 IDAIN
+341 IDAIE

-359 VEKQRDFFE
+359 VEKQKDFFE
-368 FGEKHLKPMIYK
+368 YGEKHLKPMIYK

-418 LETENGEVISNKN
+418 LETESGEAISNKN
-431 VKLRI
+431 VKIRI

-444 KSKPLP
+444 KSNPYS
-450 DDEIAKILNKEGI
+450 DDEIAKILNQEGI

-477 GIPIA
+477 GIPVA
-482 KLRRE
+482 KLRRQ

>member
-1 MLQLNQKLTQQLQL
+1 MLQLNQKLSQQLQL

-46 LEEIPVDEISQTQD
+46 LEELPIEDINQVQS
-60 EENITPEVEEL
+60 EEQAASEFEGL
-71 STEEYETEVEE
+71 STNEFDTDKQEIET
-82 AEKFSIEDFMN
+82 FTIEDFMN
-93 DNPEAFS
+93 DNPESFS
-100 PDYQDE
+100 PNYQDE
-106 ESEVTE
+106 DSEITE
-112 IPTPVRQSLT
+112 IPTPTKQSLN
-122 EQLITQLRLLNL
+122 ELLMTQLRLLNL

-156 TSLEDILKDLE
+156 TSLEEILKDLE
-167 LFEHISIPYDKA
+167 LFENIKIPLEQA
-179 EKLLKQIQH
+179 EKVLKQIQH

-207 EEKDINPKIKN
+207 EAKDINPKKKN
-218 IARKILKDYFDDF
+218 IARKILTEYFDDF
-231 TSKRYEA
+231 TSKRYES
-238 LEKNLKVTRDELK
+238 LEKNLKVSREDLK
-251 EAINVIQH
+251 EAINIIQH
-259 LNPKPGEGTLTN
+259 LNPKPGEGTLSN
-271 TDVQQITP
+271 TDIQQITP
-279 DLIVEKIDNKFVVYL
+279 DLIVEKIDNKFIVYL

-311 IKKKYKKIKSG
+311 VKKKYKKIKSG

-368 FGEKHLKPMIYK
+368 YGEKHLKPMIYK

-418 LETENGEVISNKN
+418 LETENGEAISNKN
-431 VKLRI
+431 VKIRI
-436 KEIIENED
+436 KEIIETED

-450 DDEIAKILNKEGI
+450 DDEIAKILNNEGI

-477 GIPIA
+477 GIPVA

>member
-1 MLQLNQKLTQQLQL
+1 MLSLNQKLAQQLQL

-34 QRIKEELDLNPV
+34 QKIREELDLNPV
-46 LEEIPVDEISQTQD
+46 LEEIPIEETIQTLD
-60 EENITPEVEEL
+60 EEKT
-71 STEEYETEVEE
+71 S
-82 AEKFSIEDFMN
+82 AEQEIALDQADGQIEDIESFSIEDFMN
-93 DNPEAFS
+93 DNPEAFL
-100 PDYQDE
+100 PEYQGDDE
-106 ESEVTE
+106 EVTE
-112 IPTPVRQSLT
+112 IPSPEKQSLS
-122 EQLITQLRLLNL
+122 EQLMSQLRLLNL

-149 DEDGYLT
+149 DEDGYLAVN
-156 TSLEDILKDLE
+156 LEDILKDLE
-167 LFEHISIPYDKA
+167 LFENIKISFEQA
-179 EKLLKQIQH
+179 ERLLKQIQH

-207 EEKDINPKIKN
+207 EEKEINPKIKN
-218 IARKILKDYFDDF
+218 ITKKILIDYFDDF

-238 LEKNLKVTRDELK
+238 LENKLKITRDELK
-251 EAINVIQH
+251 EALNVIQH
-259 LNPKPGEGTLTN
+259 LNPKPGEGTLTD

-279 DLIVEKIDNKFVVYL
+279 DLIVEKIDNKFIVYL

-299 PQLRINPEYEMI
+299 PQIRINPEYEI
-311 IKKKYKKIKSG
+311 IFKKRLKKIKSG
-322 DEKEIKKFI
+322 DDKELKKFI
-331 KEKIDAAKWF
+331 KEKLDSAKWF
-341 IDAIN
+341 IDAIQ

-359 VEKQRDFFE
+359 VEKQKDFFE
-368 FGEKHLKPMIYK
+368 YGEKHLKPMIYK

-418 LETENGEVISNKN
+418 LETETGESISNKN
-431 VKLRI
+431 VKIRI
-436 KEIIENED
+436 KEIIEVED
-444 KSKPLP
+444 KSNPYN

-477 GIPIA
+477 GIPVA
-482 KLRRE
+482 KLRRQ

>member
-46 LEEIPVDEISQTQD
+46 LEEVPVDEISQTQD
-60 EENITPEVEEL
+60 EESITPEVEEL

-106 ESEVTE
+106 ESEVIE

-238 LEKNLKVTRDELK
+238 LEKNLKVTRDDLK

-418 LETENGEVISNKN
+418 LETENGEAISNKN

>member
-1 MLQLNQKLTQQLQL
+1 MLTLNQKLSQQLQL

-46 LEEIPVDEISQTQD
+46 LEEIPVDETTQSHDD
-60 EENITPEVEEL
+60 EQI
-71 STEEYETEVEE
+71 STEIENLKPEE
-82 AEKFSIEDFMN
+82 HENQFEEIEAFSIEDFMN

-100 PDYQDE
+100 PDYQDDD
-106 ESEVTE
+106 TE
-112 IPTPVRQSLT
+112 TADIPTPVRESLN
-122 EQLITQLRLLNL
+122 EQLMSQLRLLNL
-134 SPELF
+134 SPELY

-149 DEDGYLT
+149 DEDGYLAVE
-156 TSLEDILKDLE
+156 LKDIVKDLE
-167 LFEHISIPYDKA
+167 LFENIKISLDEA

-207 EEKDINPKIKN
+207 EAKDINPKIKN
-218 IARKILKDYFDDF
+218 IAKKILIDYFDDF
-231 TSKRYEA
+231 TSKKY
-238 LEKNLKVTRDELK
+238 KNLESNLKITRDELK

-259 LNPKPGEGTLTN
+259 LNPKPGEGTLSDTH
-271 TDVQQITP
+271 VQQITP

-299 PQLRINPEYEMI
+299 PQLRVNPEYEMI
-311 IKKKYKKIKSG
+311 VKKKIKKIKSG
-322 DEKEIKKFI
+322 DEKELKKFI
-331 KEKIDAAKWF
+331 KEKIDAARWF

-346 QRKITLLRVMNLI
+346 QRKITLLRVMNII
-359 VEKQRDFFE
+359 VEKQKDFFE
-368 FGEKHLKPMIYK
+368 YGEKHLKPMIYK

-418 LETENGEVISNKN
+418 LETENGETISNKN
-431 VKLRI
+431 VKLKI
-436 KEIIENED
+436 KEIIEKENKD
-444 KSKPLP
+444 NPLS
-450 DDEIAKILNKEGI
+450 DEEIAKILNKEGI

-477 GIPIA
+477 GIPVA
-482 KLRRE
+482 KLRRQ

>member
-1 MLQLNQKLTQQLQL
+1 MLTLNQKLSQQLQL

-34 QRIKEELDLNPV
+34 QRIKEELDLNPA
-46 LEEIPVDEISQTQD
+46 LEEIPVDELTQSQ
-60 EENITPEVEEL
+60 EEIQSTPELENLAPEEPDTQ
-71 STEEYETEVEE
+71 SEEIET
-82 AEKFSIEDFMN
+82 FTLEDFMN

-100 PDYQDE
+100 PDYQEDD
-106 ESEVTE
+106 SEVTE
-112 IPTPVRQSLT
+112 IPAPTKQSLN
-122 EQLITQLRLLNL
+122 EQLMTQLRLLNL
-134 SPELF
+134 SPDLF

-149 DEDGYLT
+149 DEDGYLAV
-156 TSLEDILKDLE
+156 SLEDILKDLE
-167 LFEHISIPYDKA
+167 LFEHISISYEEA

-188 FEPLGIASRN
+188 FEPLGIASRT

-218 IARKILKDYFDDF
+218 IAKKIITEHFDDF

-238 LEKNLKVTRDELK
+238 LEKNLKISRDELK
-251 EAINVIQH
+251 EAINIIQH

-368 FGEKHLKPMIYK
+368 YGEKHLKPMIYK

-418 LETENGEVISNKN
+418 LETENGEAVSNKN

-444 KSKPLP
+444 KNKPLP

-477 GIPIA
+477 GIPVA

>member
-1 MLQLNQKLTQQLQL
+1 MLSLNQKLAQQLQL

-34 QRIKEELDLNPV
+34 QKIREELDLNPV
-46 LEEIPVDEISQTQD
+46 LEEVPIEEAQQTLD
-60 EENITPEVEEL
+60 EERSL
-71 STEEYETEVEE
+71 SEQEIDLQETEQYGE
-82 AEKFSIEDFMN
+82 AETFTIEDFMN
-93 DNPEAFS
+93 DNPESFS
-100 PDYQDE
+100 PDYQSEDDE
-106 ESEVTE
+106 IVE
-112 IPTPVRQSLT
+112 IPSPVRQSLN
-122 EQLITQLRLLNL
+122 EQLMSQLRLLNL

-149 DEDGYLT
+149 DEDGYLSV
-156 TSLEDILKDLE
+156 SLEDILKDLE
-167 LFEHISIPYDKA
+167 LFENIRIPYEQA

-188 FEPLGIASRN
+188 FDPLGIASRN
-198 LQECLLIQL
+198 LQECLLVQL
-207 EEKDINPKIKN
+207 EEKDISPKIKN
-218 IARKILKDYFDDF
+218 IARKILGEYFDDF

-238 LEKNLKVTRDELK
+238 LENKLKITRDELK
-251 EAINVIQH
+251 EALNVIQH
-259 LNPKPGEGTLTN
+259 LNPKPGEGTLAD

-299 PQLRINPEYEMI
+299 PQIRINPEYEFI
-311 IKKKYKKIKSG
+311 LKKKLKKIKSG
-322 DEKEIKKFI
+322 DEKELKKFI
-331 KEKIDAAKWF
+331 KEKLDAAKWF
-341 IDAIN
+341 IDAIE

-359 VEKQRDFFE
+359 VEKQKDFFE
-368 FGEKHLKPMIYK
+368 NGEKHLKPMIYK

-418 LETENGEVISNKN
+418 LETDSGEAISNKN
-431 VKLRI
+431 VKIRI

-444 KSKPLP
+444 KSNPYS
-450 DDEIAKILNKEGI
+450 DDEIAKILNQEGI

-477 GIPIA
+477 GIPVA

>member
-1 MLQLNQKLTQQLQL
+1 MLSLNQKLAQQLQL

-34 QRIKEELDLNPV
+34 QKIREELDLNPV
-46 LEEIPVDEISQTQD
+46 LEEVPIEETLQIQD
-60 EENITPEVEEL
+60 EERSTSEAEIGVEE
-71 STEEYETEVEE
+71 SEDQYEE
-82 AEKFSIEDFMN
+82 AETFTIEDFMN

-100 PDYQDE
+100 SDYQSEDE
-106 ESEVTE
+106 EITE
-112 IPTPVRQSLT
+112 IPTPEKQSLN
-122 EQLITQLRLLNL
+122 EQLMSQLRLLNL

-149 DEDGYLT
+149 DEDGYLAV
-156 TSLEDILKDLE
+156 SLEDIVKDLE
-167 LFEHISIPYDKA
+167 LFENIKIPYDQA

-198 LQECLLIQL
+198 LQECLLVQL

-218 IARKILKDYFDDF
+218 IAKKILSEYFDDF

-238 LEKNLKVTRDELK
+238 LENKLKITRDELK
-251 EAINVIQH
+251 EALNVIRH

-279 DLIVEKIDNKFVVYL
+279 DLIVEKVDNKFIVYL
-294 NDRNI
+294 NDKNI
-299 PQLRINPEYEMI
+299 PQIRINPEYEFI
-311 IKKKYKKIKSG
+311 LKKKLKKIKSG
-322 DEKEIKKFI
+322 DEKELKKFI
-331 KEKIDAAKWF
+331 KEKLDAAKWF
-341 IDAIN
+341 IDAIE

-359 VEKQRDFFE
+359 VEKQKDFFE
-368 FGEKHLKPMIYK
+368 YGEKHLKPMIYK

-418 LETENGEVISNKN
+418 LETESGEAISNKN
-431 VKLRI
+431 VKIRI

-444 KSKPLP
+444 KSNPYS
-450 DDEIAKILNKEGI
+450 DDEIAKILNQEGI

-477 GIPIA
+477 GIPVA
-482 KLRRE
+482 KLRRQ